1 MKSQIE
7 LLLERGIEAAEAG
20 EDRRARDIFIHVIE
34 LDQYNE
40 DAWLW
45 LSSVVSSPN
54 DRIVCLE
61 NVLAINP
68 DNVAADRDL
77 QYLRRQPEDPLAPPS
92 ALPRLTPAQDGHTQI
107 CPRCNYRNP
116 GWAHVCDRCGS
127 TLRPVDLHAAA
138 GPAAKPRRPHI
149 ATLVEAWFGVFTFD
163 PTVAFLPE
171 RALASWKRAIAA
183 LLLGSLAV
191 TPIRMFASIAIIFAL
206 DLNPDY
212 LTGLVSQVRLCAVGT
227 PILFI
232 VMTTFWGI
240 ITGLAWGFSRL
251 VGGREPVRILAHYT
265 AVALSAWTMALAML
279 APLVY
284 LFPWLRTLLDWGL
297 SSDLALLVS
306 LAFIGV
312 VWGMSGAIWLSLAVQ
327 AGQQISAWRA
337 GLVVVLVIVA
347 IVGGGGW
354 LATRF
359 PYLLLDLMLSALLV
373 VFLPMPFW

>member
-1 MKSQIE
+1 MKSQVE

-45 LSSVVSSPN
+45 LSSVVTSPN

-77 QYLRRQPEDPLAPPS
+77 QYFRRQPEDPLAPPS
-92 ALPRLTPAQDGHTQI
+92 ALPRLTPAQGVHTQI
-107 CPRCNYRNP
+107 CPQCGYRNP
-116 GWAHVCDRCGS
+116 GWAHICDRCGN
-127 TLRPVDLHAAA
+127 TLRQVDLRTAL

-149 ATLVEAWFGVFTFD
+149 ATLLEAWFGVFTFD
-163 PTVAFLPE
+163 PAVAFLPE
-171 RALASWKRAIAA
+171 RALASWKRGIGA
-183 LLLGSLAV
+183 LLLGSLVV
-191 TPIRMFASIAIIFAL
+191 TPIRMLASVVIAFAL
-206 DLNPDY
+206 GLDIDY
-212 LTGLVSQVRLCAVGT
+212 HDQLVYQAGLFAVGT
-227 PILFI
+227 PILFAVI
-232 VMTTFWGI
+232 TAFWAV
-240 ITGLAWGFSRL
+240 ITGLTWGGSRL
-251 VGGREPVRILAHYT
+251 LGGREPARILAHYT
-265 AVALSAWTMALAML
+265 AVVVSAWTVALAMIV
-279 APLVY
+279 PLVY
-284 LFPWLRTLLDWGL
+284 LFPSLETLLHLGL
-297 SSDLALLVS
+297 SADMTLLAS

-327 AGQQISAWRA
+327 TGQRISVWRA

-354 LATRF
+354 LAAHF
-359 PYLLLDLMLSALLV
+359 PALLNLGMCTLLLM
-373 VFLPMPFW
+373 FLPMP